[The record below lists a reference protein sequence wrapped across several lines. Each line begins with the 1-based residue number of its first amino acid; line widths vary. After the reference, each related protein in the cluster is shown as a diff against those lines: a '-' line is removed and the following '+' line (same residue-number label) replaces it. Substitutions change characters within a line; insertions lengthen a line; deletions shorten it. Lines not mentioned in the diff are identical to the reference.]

1 MYKKIFVIIPFLLNA
16 QNFNDIAS
24 HIQNS
29 LKYKLAQKRVE
40 ILKERLKALKAK
52 NYGSLDFNYNAL
64 HFFNQPVMKLT
75 SKTPIA
81 VASDGVHL
89 VYKTFKSELPMSDK
103 NHFTMSVVY
112 SYPIFSGFA
121 ITNSIKKAE
130 IELIKEKL
138 NVKNTKRVLL
148 LNAAQLYSLI
158 YTLKSQLKA
167 LKAAKKALISA
178 KEKASALYKEGL
190 INKSNLDEI
199 DAKYYEIVA
208 DIANINSQKK
218 AALNSLSYLLNE
230 RVSDIEDIALK
241 RLKFTPNFQKRPDI
255 KAIKESLKISSL
267 DIKLAKSKLY
277 PQIVFQAG
285 IKKEGD
291 NLILTKNDYQ
301 NIDKSYSAIAI
312 NYNLFDGGERKAQ
325 IESAKLAKIS
335 ALIFYNDYLKDV
347 KTKYYND
354 LQRYN
359 ALFFRL
365 KSAKKALRARESYY
379 EYIKAKFEEGLADST
394 DLNDAIA
401 KLAEA
406 RANVDAIKAEIFFLS
421 VKLKYN
427 GGEL

>member
-1 MYKKIFVIIPFLLNA
+1 MYKKIFLIIPFLLNA

-24 HIQNS
+24 YVQNS
-29 LKYKLAQKRVE
+29 LKYKLAQKRVD
-40 ILKERLKALKAK
+40 ILKEKLKALKAK
-52 NYGSLDFNYNAL
+52 NYGSLDLNYNAL

-81 VASDGVHL
+81 VSSDGVHL
-89 VYKTFKSELPMSDK
+89 IYKTFNSKLPMSDK
-103 NHFTMSVVY
+103 NHFTMSIVY

-138 NVKNTKRVLL
+138 NVQNTKRVLL
-148 LNAAQLYSLI
+148 LNAARLYSLI
-158 YTLKSQLKA
+158 FSLKSQLKA
-167 LKAAKKALISA
+167 LLVAKEALISA

-291 NLILTKNDYQ
+291 NLIMTQNDYQ

-312 NYNLFDGGERKAQ
+312 KYNLFDGGEKKAQ
-325 IESAKLAKIS
+325 IESAKLAKL
-335 ALIFYNDYLKDV
+335 AL
-347 KTKYYND
+347 
-354 LQRYN
+354 
-359 ALFFRL
+359 
-365 KSAKKALRARESYY
+365 
-379 EYIKAKFEEGLADST
+379 
-394 DLNDAIA
+394 
-401 KLAEA
+401 
-406 RANVDAIKAEIFFLS
+406 
-421 VKLKYN
+421 
-427 GGEL
+427 